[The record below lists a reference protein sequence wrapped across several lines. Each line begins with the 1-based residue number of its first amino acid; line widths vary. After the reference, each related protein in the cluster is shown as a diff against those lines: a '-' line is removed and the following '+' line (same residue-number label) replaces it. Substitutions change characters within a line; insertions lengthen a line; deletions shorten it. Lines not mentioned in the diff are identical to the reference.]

1 MGCSHTQDSQWGLA
15 TPCGRGWE
23 PGLLLPVFH
32 SGTLT
37 AAGCCQKGTFR
48 KPQTNPAWPKTSG
61 PQSRSPVCAFA
72 SHSPPRP
79 PVQGH
84 DRATQPTRAVEG
96 TLGDQPKELLSWRDS
111 RNCPEKLGR
120 RSSSLSPVSVTT
132 LLPLLKWDTETR
144 VRFLLNHQCSPKGP
158 QQADM
163 NSAVHQETGQHPLT
177 SSEPQDGG
185 KGFPSGHPFS
195 LPRSRATSS
204 TNSAP
209 SIPISEPHL
218 PSAPTVA
225 FGGQARAFSLS
236 GSLRA
241 TWGVQA

>member
-1 MGCSHTQDSQWGLA
+1 MEARPPPAPFPRWDLDRCRMLSEKHIQEPTDKPSLA
-15 TPCGRGWE
+15 QNLR
-23 PGLLLPVFH
+23 
-32 SGTLT
+32 
-37 AAGCCQKGTFR
+37 
-48 KPQTNPAWPKTSG
+48 TSK
-61 PQSRSPVCAFA
+61 QIPVCAFA
-72 SHSPPRP
+72 LHSPPRP
-79 PVQGH
+79 PVQGPG
-84 DRATQPTRAVEG
+84 RTTQPTRAVEG

-120 RSSSLSPVSVTT
+120 RSSRLSPVSVTT
-132 LLPLLKWDTETR
+132 PLPLLKRDTETR

-185 KGFPSGHPFS
+185 KGVPRGHPFS
-195 LPRSRATSS
+195 LPKSRATCSA
-204 TNSAP
+204 NSAP

-218 PSAPTVA
+218 PSVPTVA

-236 GSLRA
+236 GSLSA
-241 TWGVQA
+241 TWGGQA